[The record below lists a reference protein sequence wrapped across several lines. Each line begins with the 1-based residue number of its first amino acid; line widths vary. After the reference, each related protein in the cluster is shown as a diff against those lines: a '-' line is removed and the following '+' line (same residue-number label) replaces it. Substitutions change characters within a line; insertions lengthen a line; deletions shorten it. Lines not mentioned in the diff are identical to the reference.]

1 MFTDYDVI
9 IIGSGCAGLAA
20 GIYTSRAGLNTGI
33 LEKET
38 MGGEMMSRQLI
49 ENYPG
54 FAEGIMG
61 PDLATAMLEQA
72 GNAGAEVETGE
83 VEGIEEK
90 KGYLVVK
97 TDDGSLTCKGVIID
111 FSSPAGAVTAAQY
124 GAENGLPCVIC
135 STGLSKEDEAVLEE
149 ELAHKG
155 VFYCATCDGALCAG
169 KSVVVAGAGDSGIT
183 EALYLERLGCK
194 VTVVELMAQP
204 KASRVLLD
212 RAEENPN
219 IEVICGTKIEGIVGD
234 DWVTGVEVSDVA
246 TGEKRMLDV
255 QGIYVRI
262 GLVPNTQFLQGTLEL
277 TPAGQV
283 PVNEQMATAIPGVY
297 AAGDIRTNSPA
308 QMA

>member
-9 IIGSGCAGLAA
+9 IVGSGCAGLAA
-20 GIYTSRAGLNTGI
+20 GIYTSRAGLSTGI

-38 MGGEMMSRQLI
+38 MGGEAMSRQLI

-54 FAEGIMG
+54 FAEGVMG

-83 VEGIEEK
+83 VEGIEAK
-90 KGYLVVK
+90 RGCLVVR
-97 TDDGSLTCKGVIID
+97 TGDGSLTCKGVIIA
-111 FSSPAGAVTAAQY
+111 SGSHPRLLNVPG
-124 GAENGLPCVIC
+124 E
-135 STGLSKEDEAVLEE
+135 K

-169 KSVVVAGAGDSGIT
+169 KRVAVAGAGDSGIT

-194 VTVVELMAQP
+194 VTVVELMERP
-204 KASRVLLD
+204 KASKALLD

-219 IEVICGTKIEGIVGD
+219 IEVVCGTKIEAITGSE
-234 DWVTGVEVSDVA
+234 WVTGVEVSSAA
-246 TGEKRMLDV
+246 TGEKRTLDV
-255 QGIYVRI
+255 EGIYVRI
-262 GLVPNTQFLQGTLEL
+262 GLVPNTRFLQGTLEL
-277 TPAGQV
+277 TPAGQI

-297 AAGDIRTNSPA
+297 AAGDIRANSPA
-308 QMA
+308 QMATAVGDGVTAAMALGRYLNSL

>member
-49 ENYPG
+49 EKYPG

-97 TDDGSLTCKGVIID
+97 TDDGSLTCKGVIIA
-111 FSSPAGAVTAAQY
+111 SGSHPRLLNVPG
-124 GAENGLPCVIC
+124 E
-135 STGLSKEDEAVLEE
+135 K

>member
-97 TDDGSLTCKGVIID
+97 TDDGSLTCKGVIIA
-111 FSSPAGAVTAAQY
+111 SGSHPRLLNVPG
-124 GAENGLPCVIC
+124 E
-135 STGLSKEDEAVLEE
+135 K

-234 DWVTGVEVSDVA
+234 DWVTSVEVSDVA
-246 TGEKRMLDV
+246 TGEKRTLDV

-308 QMA
+308 QMATAVGDGVIAAMALGRYIASL

>member
-97 TDDGSLTCKGVIID
+97 TDDGSLTCKGVIIA
-111 FSSPAGAVTAAQY
+111 SGSHPRLLNVPG
-124 GAENGLPCVIC
+124 E
-135 STGLSKEDEAVLEE
+135 K

-219 IEVICGTKIEGIVGD
+219 IEVICGTKVEGLVGD

-308 QMA
+308 QMATAVGDGVTAAMALGRYITSL

>member
-97 TDDGSLTCKGVIID
+97 TDDGSLTCKGVIIA
-111 FSSPAGAVTAAQY
+111 SGSHPRLLNVPG
-124 GAENGLPCVIC
+124 E
-135 STGLSKEDEAVLEE
+135 K

-204 KASRVLLD
+204 KASRILLD

-246 TGEKRMLDV
+246 TGEKRTLDV

-283 PVNEQMATAIPGVY
+283 PVNEQMATSIPGVY

-308 QMA
+308 QMATAAA

>member
-97 TDDGSLTCKGVIID
+97 TDDGSLTCKGV
-111 FSSPAGAVTAAQY
+111 
-124 GAENGLPCVIC
+124 VIA
-135 STGLSKEDEAVLEE
+135 SGSHPRLLNVPGEK

-246 TGEKRMLDV
+246 TGEKRTLDV

-308 QMA
+308 QMATAVGDGVTAAMALGRYITSL

>member
-97 TDDGSLTCKGVIID
+97 TDDGSLTCKGVIIA
-111 FSSPAGAVTAAQY
+111 SGSHPRLLNVPG
-124 GAENGLPCVIC
+124 E
-135 STGLSKEDEAVLEE
+135 K

-246 TGEKRMLDV
+246 TGEKRTLDV

-308 QMA
+308 QMATAVGDGVTAAMALGRYITSL